1 MDKVVCTFSYGL
13 CVISVEKIKVF
24 LKEKKIRTKK
34 LLSLFQDNKEKF
46 LKSQENGVWMP
57 IPQIN
62 AGKYIIKVVGF
73 DALFSDD
80 FEEKFEY
87 EGFNIDIIDGVWIGD
102 IELMQPFEKDVYCGD
117 SISYQT
123 IDGYTRYSGFKYDI
137 PKGKYLICVKGYA
150 RKEIVD
156 RKAINY
162 GFQFKFKKIDE
173 FNGYKNPREEKYD
186 FNVAN
191 MK

>member
-1 MDKVVCTFSYGL
+1 MCYFCRENKSIFKRKKV
-13 CVISVEKIKVF
+13 
-24 LKEKKIRTKK
+24 RTKK

-87 EGFNIDIIDGVWIGD
+87 EGFNIDNRWCLDW
-102 IELMQPFEKDVYCGD
+102 
-117 SISYQT
+117 
-123 IDGYTRYSGFKYDI
+123 
-137 PKGKYLICVKGYA
+137 
-150 RKEIVD
+150 
-156 RKAINY
+156 
-162 GFQFKFKKIDE
+162 
-173 FNGYKNPREEKYD
+173 
-186 FNVAN
+186 
-191 MK
+191 